1 MKKALILSILCLKGR
16 IVVTRR
22 VSECV
27 HFCNTFPFKSSDVF
41 QMLFVLDAMLPIL
54 KNAVFGEF
62 FESCPNIFFEGCPE
76 ISFSFLHFLKF
87 YLTLWELL
95 CLAQVGSS
103 IMDELIN
110 ATFFSLSGEQ
120 QQRER
125 DAVLLQGVALHANC
139 ALSFLSRRVYK
150 YICVWRKLLCH
161 SGGSSVGWVKN
172 LGHPIPPF

>member
-1 MKKALILSILCLKGR
+1 MCTFLQYISFQKLWCISDAICFRCHVANLKMQ
-16 IVVTRR
+16 
-22 VSECV
+22 
-27 HFCNTFPFKSSDVF
+27 FFW
-41 QMLFVLDAMLPIL
+41 
-54 KNAVFGEF
+54 EF

-125 DAVLLQGVALHANC
+125 DAVLLLGVALHANC

-161 SGGSSVGWVKN
+161 SGGRSVGWVKN